1 MMVNIRRAGG
11 FAGVDEELASVDS
24 STLSSAKA
32 DELRELVTRLSALR
46 AQRPES
52 VGADRF
58 RYEIR
63 VVEPGAEPRTLTVV
77 DEGDPDD
84 AAMKLVHAILELA
97 AARP

>member
-1 MMVNIRRAGG
+1 MKIEIKRAGG
-11 FAGVDEELASVDS
+11 FAGVDEKLASVDS
-24 STLSSAKA
+24 STLPTAAA
-32 DELRELVTRLSALR
+32 DELRDLVTRLSAR
-46 AQRPES
+46 CAERPES

-63 VVEPGAEPRTLTVV
+63 GVEPGAEPRTLTVV

-84 AAMKLVHAILELA
+84 PAMKLVRGILDLA